1 MNEFSEKRKKN
12 VDITKD
18 KFISFLETGNDY
30 LKKLCGKKSRKQ
42 IRR

>member
-18 KFISFLETGNDY
+18 KFTSFLETGNDY
-30 LKKLCGKKSRKQ
+30 LKKLCGKKSRKK